1 MTMTMTAPHADLV
14 VGPDG
19 VVRCSWPGLSHADY
33 RDYHDR
39 EWGKPVHGETA
50 LLERLCLEGFQSGL
64 SWLVILRKRQA
75 FRTLFAGFDADTVAA
90 FDESDVERLLAEE
103 SIVRNRRKIEA
114 TIQNARATVTLRDS
128 GGLEELLWTHAP
140 EPSPRPVRFADVPS
154 QTPESELLA
163 KRLRKAGFAQLG
175 PTTIYAAMQAC
186 GLVDDHLVGCFR
198 AGASRSGS
206 RVTGARLSS

>member
-1 MTMTMTAPHADLV
+1 MTLTAPHADLA

-19 VVRCSWPGLSHADY
+19 VIRCAWPGLGHADY

-64 SWLVILRKRQA
+64 SWLTILRKRLA
-75 FRTLFAGFDADTVAA
+75 FRAAFAGFDAEAMAA
-90 FDESDVERLLAEE
+90 FTEDDVERLMADEG
-103 SIVRNRRKIEA
+103 IVRNRRKIEA
-114 TIQNARATVTLRDS
+114 AISNARATLALREA

-140 EPSPRPVRFADVPS
+140 EPSPRPRRFVDVPD

-163 KRLRKAGFAQLG
+163 KRLRKLGFAQLG

-206 RVTGARLSS
+206 RLAGGMRATS

>member
-1 MTMTMTAPHADLV
+1 MTITPPHPDLS

-19 VVRCSWPGLSHADY
+19 VVRCGWPGIGHADY

-64 SWLVILRKRQA
+64 SWLTILRKRPA
-75 FRTLFAGFDADTVAA
+75 FRAAFAGFEAETVAEFTDADVDRLME
-90 FDESDVERLLAEE
+90 DEG
-103 SIVRNRRKIEA
+103 IVRNRRKIEA
-114 TIQNARATVTLRDS
+114 TVTNARATLALRES

-140 EPSPRPVRFADVPS
+140 EPSPRPRRFADVPS

-163 KRLRKAGFAQLG
+163 KRLRKIGFVQLG
-175 PTTIYAAMQAC
+175 PTTVYATMQAC

-198 AGASRSGS
+198 AGASRSG
-206 RVTGARLSS
+206 ARHSGGMRATS

>member
-1 MTMTMTAPHADLV
+1 MTITAPHPDLL

-19 VVRCSWPGLSHADY
+19 VIRCGWPGLSHADY

-64 SWLVILRKRQA
+64 SWLTILRKRPA
-75 FRTLFAGFDADTVAA
+75 FRTAFAGFDADTVAA
-90 FDESDVERLLAEE
+90 FTDDDVDRLMGEE
-103 SIVRNRRKIEA
+103 AIVRNRRKIEA
-114 TIQNARATVTLRDS
+114 TVTNARATVALRET

-140 EPSPRPVRFADVPS
+140 EPTPRPRGFADVPP
-154 QTPESELLA
+154 QTAESELLA
-163 KRLRKAGFAQLG
+163 KRLRKAGFVQLG
-175 PTTIYAAMQAC
+175 PTTVYAAMQAC

-206 RVTGARLSS
+206 RVTGGLRATS

>member
-1 MTMTMTAPHADLV
+1 MTITAPHPDLL

-19 VVRCSWPGLSHADY
+19 VIRCGWPGLAHADY

-64 SWLVILRKRQA
+64 SWLTILRKRPA
-75 FRTLFAGFDADTVAA
+75 FRVAFAGFDADTVAA
-90 FDESDVERLLAEE
+90 FTDADVERLMSDE

-114 TIQNARATVTLRDS
+114 TVTNARATVALRET

-140 EPSPRPVRFADVPS
+140 EPTPRPRGFADVPP

-163 KRLRKAGFAQLG
+163 KRLRKAGFVQLG
-175 PTTIYAAMQAC
+175 ATTVYAAMQAC

-206 RVTGARLSS
+206 RLTGGLRATS

>member
-1 MTMTMTAPHADLV
+1 MTDTAPHPDLT

-19 VVRCSWPGLSHADY
+19 VVRCAWQGLVHADY

-50 LLERLCLEGFQSGL
+50 LLERLCLEGFQAGL
-64 SWLVILRKRQA
+64 SWLVVLRKRQA
-75 FRTLFAGFDADTVAA
+75 LRSALAGFDAERLSEFTDA
-90 FDESDVERLLAEE
+90 DVERLLTDA

-114 TIQNARATVTLRDS
+114 AVTNARATLALRAA

-140 EPSPRPVRFADVPS
+140 EPTPRPHRFIDVPS

-163 KRLRKAGFAQLG
+163 RRLRKAGFVQLG
-175 PTTIYAAMQAC
+175 PTTVYAALQAC
-186 GLVDDHLVGCFR
+186 GVVDDHLVGCFR
-198 AGASRSGS
+198 AGASRSG
-206 RVTGARLSS
+206 ARLTAVRSSA

>member
-1 MTMTMTAPHADLV
+1 MTTNAPHPDLA

-19 VVRCSWPGLSHADY
+19 VVRCAWPGLGHGIY

-64 SWLVILRKRQA
+64 SWLVILSKRPAFRQA
-75 FRTLFAGFDADTVAA
+75 FAGFDPEVVAE
-90 FDESDVERLLAEE
+90 FTDDDVERLLADD
-103 SIVRNRRKIEA
+103 SIIRNRRKIEA
-114 TIQNARATVTLRDS
+114 TVQNARATLALREQ

-140 EPSPRPVRFADVPS
+140 DPSPRPRTFAEVPT
-154 QTPESELLA
+154 QTAESELLS
-163 KRLRKAGFAQLG
+163 KRLKKAGFTQVG
-175 PTTIYAAMQAC
+175 PTTLYATMQAC

-206 RVTGARLSS
+206 RLTGMRATS

>member
-1 MTMTMTAPHADLV
+1 MASSAAHPDLL

-19 VVRCSWPGLSHADY
+19 VVRCAWPGLAHADY

-39 EWGKPVHGETA
+39 EWGKPVHGECA

-64 SWLVILRKRQA
+64 SWLVILRKRPA
-75 FRTLFAGFDADTVAA
+75 FRRAFAGFDADILADWTDA
-90 FDESDVERLLAEE
+90 DVDRVLQDE

-114 TIQNARATVTLRDS
+114 VVHNARATVALREH

-140 EPSPRPVRFADVPS
+140 DPSPRPRSFAEVPD
-154 QTPESELLA
+154 QTPDSELLA
-163 KRLRKAGFAQLG
+163 KRLRKAGFVHLG
-175 PTTIYAAMQAC
+175 PVTVYAAMQAC

-198 AGASRSGS
+198 AGASRSGA
-206 RVTGARLSS
+206 RVTGLHVC

>member
-1 MTMTMTAPHADLV
+1 MTVTTPHPDLT

-19 VVRCSWPGLSHADY
+19 VVRCAWQGLAHADY

-64 SWLVILRKRQA
+64 SWLVVLRKRQA
-75 FRTLFAGFDADTVAA
+75 LRTALAGFDAERLAEFTD
-90 FDESDVERLLAEE
+90 DDVERLLTDA

-114 TIQNARATVTLRDS
+114 AVTNARATLALRDS

-140 EPSPRPVRFADVPS
+140 EPTPRPHRFTDVPS

-163 KRLRKAGFAQLG
+163 KRLRKAGFVQLG
-175 PTTIYAAMQAC
+175 PTTVYAAMQAC

-198 AGASRSGS
+198 AGASRSG
-206 RVTGARLSS
+206 ARLTAVRSSA